1 MATEL
6 NKLRVERLVWILVY
20 GGLLAMVLGM
30 FVQRYD
36 RLLAEIFQIGGTIVA
51 CTGALLIWVRS
62 RMK

>member
-20 GGLLAMVLGM
+20 GGLIALVLGM

-36 RLLAEIFQIGGTIVA
+36 RLLADILQIGGTIVA
-51 CTGALLIWVRS
+51 GAGALLIWVRS

>member
-1 MATEL
+1 MATEI

-20 GGLLAMVLGM
+20 GGLIALVLGM

-36 RLLAEIFQIGGTIVA
+36 RLLADMLQIGGTIVA
-51 CTGALLIWVRS
+51 GSGALLIWVRS

>member
-1 MATEL
+1 MATEI

-20 GGLLAMVLGM
+20 GGLIALVLGM

-36 RLLAEIFQIGGTIVA
+36 RLLADILQIVGTIVA
-51 CTGALLIWVRS
+51 SSGALLIWVRS

>member
-20 GGLLAMVLGM
+20 GGLIALVLGM

-36 RLLAEIFQIGGTIVA
+36 RLLADILQIGGTLVA
-51 CTGALLIWVRS
+51 GTGALLIWVRS

>member
-20 GGLLAMVLGM
+20 GGLLALILGI

-36 RLLAEIFQIGGTIVA
+36 RLLADILQICGTVVA
-51 CTGALLIWVRS
+51 CTGAVLIWVRS

>member
-1 MATEL
+1 MASEL

-20 GGLLAMVLGM
+20 GGLLALVLGM

-36 RLLAEIFQIGGTIVA
+36 STLADALQIGGTVVA

>member
-1 MATEL
+1 MASEL

-20 GGLLAMVLGM
+20 GGLLALVLGI

-36 RLLAEIFQIGGTIVA
+36 RLLADILQIGGTLVA
-51 CTGALLIWVRS
+51 GSGALLIWVRS

>member
-20 GGLLAMVLGM
+20 GGLIALVLGM

-36 RLLAEIFQIGGTIVA
+36 RLLADILQIGGTIVA
-51 CTGALLIWVRS
+51 GTGALLIWVRS

>member
-1 MATEL
+1 MATEI

-20 GGLLAMVLGM
+20 GGLIALVLGM

-36 RLLAEIFQIGGTIVA
+36 RLLADILQIGGTIVA
-51 CTGALLIWVRS
+51 GTGALLIWVRS

>member
-20 GGLLAMVLGM
+20 GGLLALVLGM

-36 RLLAEIFQIGGTIVA
+36 RLLADILQIGGTIVA
-51 CTGALLIWVRS
+51 STGALLIWVRS

>member
-20 GGLLAMVLGM
+20 GGLLGLVLGM

-36 RLLAEIFQIGGTIVA
+36 RLLADILQIGGTIVA
-51 CTGALLIWVRS
+51 ATGALLIWVRS

>member
-1 MATEL
+1 MATEI

-20 GGLLAMVLGM
+20 GGLLALVLGI

-36 RLLAEIFQIGGTIVA
+36 RLLADILQIVGTIVA
-51 CTGALLIWVRS
+51 SSGALLIWVRS

>member
-1 MATEL
+1 MASEL

-20 GGLLAMVLGM
+20 GGLLALVLGI

-36 RLLAEIFQIGGTIVA
+36 RLLADILQIAGTLVA
-51 CTGALLIWVRS
+51 CSGALLIWVRS

>member
-1 MATEL
+1 MATEI

-20 GGLLAMVLGM
+20 GGLLALVLGM

-36 RLLAEIFQIGGTIVA
+36 RLLADILQIGGTIVA
-51 CTGALLIWVRS
+51 GAGALLIWVRS

>member
-1 MATEL
+1 MASEL

-20 GGLLAMVLGM
+20 GGLIALVLGM

-36 RLLAEIFQIGGTIVA
+36 RLLADILQIGGTIVA
-51 CTGALLIWVRS
+51 GTGALLIWVRS

>member
-1 MATEL
+1 MASEL
-6 NKLRVERLVWILVY
+6 NKQRVERLVWILVY
-20 GGLLAMVLGM
+20 GGLLSLVLGM

-36 RLLAEIFQIGGTIVA
+36 RLLADILQAGGALVA

>member
-1 MATEL
+1 MATEI

-20 GGLLAMVLGM
+20 GGLLALVLGM

-36 RLLAEIFQIGGTIVA
+36 RLLADILQIGGTIVA
-51 CTGALLIWVRS
+51 GTGALLIWVRS

>member
-20 GGLLAMVLGM
+20 GGLLALVLGM

-36 RLLAEIFQIGGTIVA
+36 RLLADILQIGGTLVA
-51 CTGALLIWVRS
+51 GTGALLIWVRS

>member
-1 MATEL
+1 MASEL

-20 GGLLAMVLGM
+20 GGLLALVLGM

-36 RLLAEIFQIGGTIVA
+36 QLLADILQIGGTLVA

>member
-1 MATEL
+1 MASEL

-20 GGLLAMVLGM
+20 GGLLALVLGM

-36 RLLAEIFQIGGTIVA
+36 RPLADILQIGGTIVA

>member
-1 MATEL
+1 MASEL

-20 GGLLAMVLGM
+20 GGLLALVLGM

-36 RLLAEIFQIGGTIVA
+36 RLLADILQIGGTLVA

>member
-1 MATEL
+1 MASEL

-20 GGLLAMVLGM
+20 GGLLALVLGM

-36 RLLAEIFQIGGTIVA
+36 RLLADILQVGGTIVA
-51 CTGALLIWVRS
+51 STGALLIWVRS

>member
-1 MATEL
+1 MATEI

-20 GGLLAMVLGM
+20 GGLLALVLGM

-36 RLLAEIFQIGGTIVA
+36 RLLADILQIGGTLVA
-51 CTGALLIWVRS
+51 VTGALLIWVRS